1 MTGCLA
7 WLSAAAPPLKG
18 HSSHSHPP
26 LLHTPAR
33 RGAEGALTE
42 SGMWRAA
49 LVALANSHHAKLLAA
64 TTDGDAGTSSGP
76 RMAPDPLLL
85 HLLRCMAAR
94 GFLRDAS
101 AASDLRGSLGLVVE
115 VATAGIA
122 NRASFGSSVA
132 VPDAADAVT
141 GSVTGGGGAEP
152 QPAASSSASAAQDIG
167 AALRNEVAAM
177 TTLHMAG
184 AAVAAM
190 GSEVPRGSDGQ
201 PQHVGDN
208 ADARPLRCALALGR
222 FRQEVGYEALAAAGA
237 PRSDFGGVLGA
248 SPAPE
253 SALSSLPQSDDEITA
268 PPAALYPDLM
278 PAVLAI
284 RAVALRAFGHG
295 AFHFSADAES
305 VGGFAAAHDPDG
317 LLAELFPD
325 ERIVTAARAA
335 AADYSC
341 ALATA
346 KEHAT
351 AVADN
356 GSETAAVTDLTSLS
370 RRYAL
375 CAAPVSAADAAA
387 VVVCLRTLAPHL
399 LKPEDA
405 AVMLFILGGIEAR
418 LGDAAAADSDEAREG
433 LVAEG
438 ARLKV
443 ALEAA
448 AFCGRILSQPDVVAL
463 VVHLIFHPSSP
474 LDGVSAEPPPGGADG
489 EGGAADEPA
498 AVVSDALAWIVLH
511 AGRAVVAV
519 NDVDS
524 NGGGSPRTMEPLAR
538 EELGVEYAGL
548 NVTDSGVSL
557 PLLSG
562 HQTAAV
568 RAAFTAFKPDTAS
581 APSDPGDI
589 PEAVV
594 AKQYSEGLSD
604 ALKAWSKV
612 C

>member
-1 MTGCLA
+1 
-7 WLSAAAPPLKG
+7 
-18 HSSHSHPP
+18 
-26 LLHTPAR
+26 
-33 RGAEGALTE
+33 
-42 SGMWRAA
+42 MWRAA

-64 TTDGDAGTSSGP
+64 SADGDAAPSLSGP
-76 RMAPDPLLL
+76 RLAPDPLLL

-115 VATAGIA
+115 VAAAGIA
-122 NRASFGSSVA
+122 NRASFGSSMA
-132 VPDAADAVT
+132 VPDTADAAA
-141 GSVTGGGGAEP
+141 GSGAGGGGAE
-152 QPAASSSASAAQDIG
+152 QPVASSSASAAQDIS
-167 AALRNEVAAM
+167 AALRNEVSAM

-190 GSEVPRGSDGQ
+190 GSEVPRGPDGQ
-201 PQHVGDN
+201 PHLLGDG
-208 ADARPLRCALALGR
+208 AEARPLRCALALGR

-248 SPAPE
+248 APAPE
-253 SALSSLPQSDDEITA
+253 SVLSSLPLSDDENAA
-268 PPAALYPDLM
+268 PLAARFPDLM

-295 AFHFSADAES
+295 AFHFSADVES
-305 VGGFAAAHDPDG
+305 VGGFAAAHDPNG

-325 ERIVTAARAA
+325 ERIGAAARAA
-335 AADYSC
+335 AADYTG
-341 ALATA
+341 ALASA

-356 GSETAAVTDLTSLS
+356 GSETVAATDLTSLS
-370 RRYAL
+370 RRFAL

-387 VVVCLRTLAPHL
+387 VVVSLRALAPHL

-405 AVMLFILGGIEAR
+405 AVMLFILGGIDAR
-418 LGDAAAADSDEAREG
+418 IGDAAAAAADADEAREE
-433 LVAEG
+433 LVAES
-438 ARLKV
+438 ARLKT

-463 VVHLIFHPSSP
+463 LVHLIFHPSSA

-489 EGGAADEPA
+489 GGGTADEPA
-498 AVVSDALAWIVLH
+498 AVVADTLAWVALH
-511 AGRAVVAV
+511 AGRAVVAA
-519 NDVDS
+519 NGVDS
-524 NGGGSPRTMEPLAR
+524 SDGGGPRTMEPLAR

-548 NVTDSGVSL
+548 NVTDSGVAL

-568 RAAFTAFKPDTAS
+568 RAAATAVTVDAAS
-581 APSDPGDI
+581 AADSGDI

-604 ALKAWSKV
+604 VLKAWCKV
-612 C
+612 RWTVEGVLYLQCIVGCPAGEICVTAWPSALLHRMGRTCAA